1 MKTYVRIIKVPDDI
15 RKQIKNQFHAF
26 ESYFN
31 KRKEYIGV
39 KPAKKI
45 EKYLYKIKGVLK

>member
-1 MKTYVRIIKVPDDI
+1 MIPQEEL
-15 RKQIKNQFHAF
+15 RKQIKNQLKAF

-31 KRKEYIGV
+31 KRKNYIGV

-45 EKYLYKIKGVLK
+45 EKYLNKIKGVLK

>member
-1 MKTYVRIIKVPDDI
+1 MKIYIRHIKIPDDI
-15 RKQIKNQFHAF
+15 RKQIANQLHSF

-39 KPAKKI
+39 KPSKKI
-45 EKYLYKIKGVLK
+45 EKYLNKIKGVLK

>member
-1 MKTYVRIIKVPDDI
+1 MIPQAEI
-15 RKQIKNQFHAF
+15 RKQIKNQLKAF

-39 KPAKKI
+39 KPSKKI
-45 EKYLYKIKGVLK
+45 EKYLNKIKGALK